1 MTNFSQAQNFPL
13 DPLEVPREW
22 RTVISRTRPG
32 WWPIRHSWVP
42 PLVGVV
48 DALLIIATSVLADF
62 LYSSMQETDPDPSR
76 HVMMTMVIAAMFVS
90 TLHKRGLYSPT
101 ALINWK
107 FQVSNIVKVW
117 AITLLLFATI
127 AFALKAGSDFSR
139 GTVLLFSLVGLLTI
153 LLHHGLWRIIVESAL
168 EVCALRGRKS
178 LLLCMHEI
186 PWTDD
191 FIHKTA
197 RDFAQHGYEL
207 QLFHLGTDIP
217 KKHVIDQVI
226 ALARDF
232 NVEEIFLAADFR
244 RWSEVNRVVR
254 ELCGLPVPMTFLPDE
269 ANATLFQKPSRRF
282 GSIVGIEFRRAPL
295 SLIDRILKRL
305 LDLTFAVCGLVVL
318 LPFFLLIALAI
329 KLDSRGPVLFVQT
342 RHGFNNKRF
351 KILKFRTLTVQE
363 DGSTIFQVVRGDSR
377 VTRIG
382 SWLRKT
388 SIDELP
394 QLFNVLKGD
403 MSIVGPRPHA
413 VAHDNYYSDLISCYA
428 FRHHVKPGISGWAQ
442 IHGCRGETPTV
453 GSMEQR
459 ILHDI
464 WYVDNWSLL
473 LDIQI
478 ILRTAIEVIR
488 GQNAY

>member
-1 MTNFSQAQNFPL
+1 MTNISQAQNFPT
-13 DPLEVPREW
+13 LEVPREW
-22 RTVISRTRPG
+22 RAAISGTRST

-42 PLVGVV
+42 PLVCVV

-90 TLHKRGLYSPT
+90 MLHKRGLYSPT
-101 ALINWK
+101 VLINWK
-107 FQVSNIVKVW
+107 FQIINIVKLW
-117 AITLLLFATI
+117 TITLLLFATI
-127 AFALKAGSDFSR
+127 VFALKAGSDFSR
-139 GTVLLFSLVGLLTI
+139 GSILLFSLVGLLTI
-153 LLHHGLWRIIVESAL
+153 LLHHGLWRIIVGSAL

-191 FIHKTA
+191 FIHKIA
-197 RDFAQHGYEL
+197 RDFARHGYEL
-207 QLFHLGTDIP
+207 QFFHLGTDIP
-217 KKHVIDQVI
+217 KKEIVDQVI
-226 ALARDF
+226 ALARKFD
-232 NVEEIFLAADFR
+232 VAEIFFAADFQ
-244 RWSEVNRVVR
+244 RWFEVSRVVR
-254 ELCGLPVPMTFLPDE
+254 ELCALPVPMTFLPDE
-269 ANATLFQKPSRRF
+269 ADEALFQKPWRRF
-282 GSIVGIEFRRAPL
+282 GSTVGIEFRRAPL
-295 SLIDRILKRL
+295 SLGERIVKRL
-305 LDLTFAVCGLVVL
+305 LDLTCALCGLILL

-329 KLDSRGPVLFVQT
+329 KLDSPGPVLFLQS
-342 RHGFNNKRF
+342 RHGFNNRRF
-351 KILKFRTLTVQE
+351 NILKFRTLTVLE
-363 DGSTIFQVVRGDSR
+363 DGSTVLQVVRGDSR

-394 QLFNVLKGD
+394 QLFNVLAGD

-413 VAHDNYYSDLISCYA
+413 VAHDNHYSNLISSYA
-428 FRHHVKPGISGWAQ
+428 FRHHVKPGITGWAQ

-459 ILHDI
+459 VLHDI
-464 WYVDNWSLL
+464 WYVENWSLL
-473 LDIQI
+473 LDLQI
-478 ILRTAIEVIR
+478 ILRTAIEVVR

>member
-1 MTNFSQAQNFPL
+1 
-13 DPLEVPREW
+13 
-22 RTVISRTRPG
+22 
-32 WWPIRHSWVP
+32 
-42 PLVGVV
+42 
-48 DALLIIATSVLADF
+48 
-62 LYSSMQETDPDPSR
+62 
-76 HVMMTMVIAAMFVS
+76 
-90 TLHKRGLYSPT
+90 
-101 ALINWK
+101 
-107 FQVSNIVKVW
+107 
-117 AITLLLFATI
+117 
-127 AFALKAGSDFSR
+127 
-139 GTVLLFSLVGLLTI
+139 
-153 LLHHGLWRIIVESAL
+153 
-168 EVCALRGRKS
+168 
-178 LLLCMHEI
+178 MHEI